1 MKFFALPDL
10 GEGLQ
15 EAEVVAWHVAEGDHV
30 VADQPLVSVETDK
43 AVVEV
48 PSPQAGHVARLC
60 AKLHERVKVGAPL
73 VEFEGAAH
81 PDEGAIVGRLPEK
94 PKTPAPGTPTP
105 GTPTQG
111 AAPLAAPAVRALARN
126 LGIELASVTG
136 TGPGGAIVA
145 ADIEAAA
152 KSGRAPAFHGEPL
165 SATRRAM
172 ADNMAR
178 AHREVVPAT
187 VIDDADIDAWPADA
201 DVTVRLIRAI
211 AKAAAAVPAM
221 NAWYDSR
228 SQTVER
234 RAEADIAIAVDT
246 DAGLIV
252 PVLTGAQRRTAPELA
267 AELRRL
273 KDAARGR
280 TLKPAE
286 LRGGSITLSNF
297 GALGGRYAALVVV
310 PPQVAIVGAGRAVP
324 RAVASAG
331 QAAIHRVLPLSL
343 TFDHRAITGAE
354 AARFLTALIAD
365 LQRPD

>member
-1 MKFFALPDL
+1 MKIFTLPDL

-73 VEFEGAAH
+73 VEFEGATH
-81 PDEGAIVGRLPEK
+81 PDEGAIVGDLPEK
-94 PKTPAPGTPTP
+94 PKAPAPR
-105 GTPTQG
+105 TPTQG
-111 AAPLAAPAVRALARN
+111 AAPLAAPAVRALART
-126 LGIELASVTG
+126 LGVELASVTG

-152 KSGRAPAFHGEPL
+152 KAGRAPALHGEPL

-178 AHREVVPAT
+178 AHREVAPAT

-201 DVTVRLIRAI
+201 DVTMRLVRAV
-211 AKAAAAVPAM
+211 AKAAAAVPAI

-273 KDAARGR
+273 TEAARGR

-331 QAAIHRVLPLSL
+331 RAAIHRVLPLSL

-365 LQRPD
+365 LQRSD